1 MGRHH
6 IDQPGLWRRLIKAG
20 LWTVL
25 SLLGG
30 LLAICIGIYFSL
42 RPFG

>member
-1 MGRHH
+1 MKHRAT
-6 IDQPGLWRRLIKAG
+6 DQPGLWRRLIKAG

-30 LLAICIGIYFSL
+30 LLAICIGIWISL